1 MKGRKSMQTGTLRIE
16 LTTGGALPV
25 NDAIVRIK
33 SVSGELLYEAPIPLG
48 SGGRSQAFELEVPDI
63 ALSLDRNET
72 PAPYGLFNVEVLSGN
87 FARAFINGVQVFAQ
101 REAILQVPLQPR
113 TESFPSA
120 NLPNTFTIP
129 PNALRLPPQPQ
140 GDTSTLFPQL
150 PSTQLH
156 AFPFIP
162 QYITVH
168 LGVPTDF
175 SARNVTVTFQDYIK
189 NVASSE
195 IYPTWPEESLKAN
208 IIAQISFVLN
218 RVYTE
223 WYRSRGYDFDIT
235 NNTAFDQY
243 FVEGRNIFQNISEL
257 VDEIFNI
264 YLQKPGNEEPFFA
277 RYCNGTT
284 STCDGLSQWGT
295 VSLAN
300 DGLNAQ
306 SILEYYYGD
315 VELVETDDLRGPF
328 ESYPGN
334 PLKLDSRGVP
344 VRTIQEQL
352 NRIAINYPSIP
363 FVAVDSIFGPSTER
377 SVRQFQRI
385 FNLTPDG
392 IVGKG
397 TWYAISRVY
406 VAVKDLAE
414 LTSEG
419 ERVDYASQEYPGEPL
434 RLGDRSVEVL
444 EIQLYLSTIALY
456 NNEVKTVAIDG
467 VFGEST
473 LNSVVSFQRAYG
485 IDPDGIV
492 GRITWERL
500 VDVYNG
506 IIDNVDVP
514 MVGADIEVQPY
525 PGVPLRVGSQSNLVV
540 YLRRIINELSNVYA
554 DLSPVDVNDLYD
566 EALAE
571 QVRNFQSLAS
581 LPETGVAD
589 ETTWNYLNEA
599 YKREAMN
606 SALDLGERPYS
617 GTPLRVGSQG
627 LNVRYVQAGLE
638 RLRTREPEIPQVTAD
653 GVFGTSTENAVR
665 TFQRLYG
672 LLPDGIVGEYTWN
685 TLNTALQN
693 LNQPVTPR
701 AEVVIQETEEELT
714 AQVDIAERIEDKV
727 EELEE
732 KLEDKLDEIE
742 DRIEDE
748 IEERL
753 EQPPRREVKRL
764 GLSEPYERPLRVG
777 SVGRDVEKMKD
788 ALYQKGYLDRNAANG
803 DIFGIATRRAVELL
817 QRDAGLTPT
826 GRVDE
831 GTWNEIFK

>member
-1 MKGRKSMQTGTLRIE
+1 MQTGTLRIE

-25 NDAIVRIK
+25 DNAVVRIK
-33 SVSGELLYEAPIPLG
+33 SVAGGLLYEASIPLG
-48 SGGRSQAFELEVPDI
+48 NDGRSQAFELEVPDF
-63 ALSLDRNET
+63 ALSLDKNEI
-72 PAPYGLFNVEVLSGN
+72 PAPYGLFNVEVLAGN

-101 REAILQVPLQPR
+101 REALLQVSLQPR
-113 TESFPSA
+113 TQSFPSW
-120 NLPNTFTIP
+120 NLPDTFTIP
-129 PNALRLPPQPQ
+129 PNALRLPPQPE
-140 GDTSTLFPQL
+140 GDISTLFPQS

-168 LGVPTDF
+168 LGAPTDF

-264 YLQKPGNEEPFFA
+264 YLQRPGNEEPFFA

-306 SILEYYYGD
+306 GILEYYYGD

-334 PLKLDSRGVP
+334 PLRLNSRGVP

-363 FVAVDSIFGPSTER
+363 FVAVDSIFGPSTQR

-392 IVGKG
+392 IVGKA

-406 VAVKDLAE
+406 VAVKNLAE

-419 ERVDYASQEYPGEPL
+419 ERADYASQEYPGNPV

-485 IDPDGIV
+485 LDPDGIV

-514 MVGADIEVQPY
+514 VVGADIELQPY
-525 PGVPLRVGSQSNLVV
+525 PGTPLTVGAQSNLVV
-540 YLRRIINELSNVYA
+540 YVRRLINALSNVYA
-554 DLSPVDVNDLYD
+554 DLSPVDVNDNFD
-566 EALAE
+566 QALAD
-571 QVRNFQSLAS
+571 QVRAFQSLVA
-581 LPETGVAD
+581 LPETGIVD
-589 ETTWNYLNEA
+589 ETTWNYLNDVYRKEGTN
-599 YKREAMN
+599 YV
-606 SALDLGERPYS
+606 LDLGQRPYPNV
-617 GTPLRVGSQG
+617 PLRVGSEG
-627 LNVRYVQAGLE
+627 INVRYLQAGLE
-638 RLRTREPEIPQVTAD
+638 RLRVKYPDIPQISVDSVFGDATRE
-653 GVFGTSTENAVR
+653 AVVAFQR
-665 TFQRLYG
+665 TFG
-672 LLPDGIVGEYTWN
+672 LLPDGIVGRATWD
-685 TLNTALQN
+685 TLNTAIRN
-693 LNQPVTPR
+693 IAEPVTPR
-701 AEVVIQETEEELT
+701 SEAVMQETEEAPP
-714 AQVDIAERIEDKV
+714 AQLDLAERIEDKV
-727 EELEE
+727 EQLEE
-732 KLEDKLDEIE
+732 KIEDKLDEIE
-742 DRIEDE
+742 EKIEDK
-748 IEERL
+748 L
-753 EQPPRREVKRL
+753 ETPPRRREVRRL
-764 GLSEPYERPLRVG
+764 GMSEPYERPLRVG
-777 SVGRDVEKMKD
+777 SVGRDVEKMKE
-788 ALYQKGYLDRNAANG
+788 ALYQKGYLDQNAANG
-803 DIFGIATRRAVELL
+803 DLFGIATRRAVELL
-817 QRDAGLTPT
+817 QRDAGLSRT

-831 GTWNEIFK
+831 DTWKKIFE